1 MSLKFHIYQI
11 LLIANAIYLLFNCF
25 CTNYGK
31 NTENDCLRVLGLS
44 FLFNKVLICAVF
56 QTAEN

>member
-1 MSLKFHIYQI
+1 MQFTYCLIVSLQNMARIQRM
-11 LLIANAIYLLFNCF
+11 IA
-25 CTNYGK
+25 
-31 NTENDCLRVLGLS
+31 CLGVLGVS